1 MAFFTQQMAQEYA
14 DYEGFFD
21 GVQKIIPEGTEL
33 TALVYDGFNGIE
45 EGKAVQ
51 VCKIDLVIT
60 SEGEFKGQKYTYKP
74 KIYDNDAAKRD
85 LAMRNLLVIDAQ
97 AGYPMTDGR
106 LDLTT
111 GSIED
116 NWVGKSE
123 VRVKFGHTVL
133 TENMDGT
140 PRDNPMEVNFVRG
153 LAFYREKMLPR
164 ASAQKSK
171 PAQQSA
177 QQAVVVDD
185 GLDEDIDF

>member
-33 TALVYDGFNGIE
+33 TALLYDGFNGIE

-51 VCKIDLVIT
+51 ICKIDLVIT
-60 SEGEFKGQKYTYKP
+60 SDCEFKGQKYTYKP

-111 GSIED
+111 ETIED

-164 ASAQKSK
+164 ASVQKAKQQAQV
-171 PAQQSA
+171 Q

>member
-51 VCKIDLVIT
+51 ICKIDLVIT
-60 SEGEFKGQKYTYKP
+60 SDCEFKGQKYTYKP

-111 GSIED
+111 EAIED

-171 PAQQSA
+171 PQQV
-177 QQAVVVDD
+177 QHQVPVDD
-185 GLDEDIDF
+185 GLDEDMDIDF